1 MPKSISL
8 LAATLRLFLMLVILG
23 FVATSIVRL
32 APGYG
37 ADERELDSRLS
48 NESIDA
54 FRKSREPSNLVAG
67 YLAFLKRATAGDL
80 GFSETLNRPVA
91 DLIRQRYLTSVRIL
105 SLGWLLAWFLALLL
119 AGFVQVWDARVVSF
133 LGTAVSGAVLCVP
146 SALLAYL
153 CYLARSPA
161 LVVVAL
167 VIFARVFRVLDNLFE
182 AEAQRAYI
190 SAAKAFGIPGIVI
203 FFRHLLAAVWPQL
216 IGLASASVAIA
227 VSATIAAEA
236 LCDEPGLGQLAWRA
250 ALARDLPLL
259 VSLTLMIGAATMT
272 FHRMS
277 DFAAER
283 RGRQA

>member
-1 MPKSISL
+1 MARAIAFAAAPARFLVML
-8 LAATLRLFLMLVILG
+8 LLLG
-23 FVATSIVRL
+23 FVTTSIVRL

-37 ADERELDSRLS
+37 TDERELDSRLS

-54 FRKSREPSNLVAG
+54 VRIGKGQSNLLTG
-67 YLAFLKRATAGDL
+67 YLLFLQSAMKGDF

-91 DLIRQRYLTSVRIL
+91 DLIRQRYLTTVRIL

-119 AGFVQVWDARVVSF
+119 AGFVQVWDARLISF
-133 LGTAVSGAVLCVP
+133 LGTATSGAVLCVP

-161 LVVVAL
+161 RVVVAL
-167 VIFARVFRVLDNLFE
+167 VIFARVFRVLDNLFQV
-182 AEAQRAYI
+182 EAQRAYV
-190 SAAKAFGIPGIVI
+190 SAAKALGIADAVI

-216 IGLASASVAIA
+216 AALASASVAIA

-236 LCDEPGLGQLAWRA
+236 LCGEPGLGQLAWRA

-259 VSLTLMIGAATMT
+259 VSLTLIIGALTMT
-272 FHRMS
+272 FHRMA
-277 DFAAER
+277 DFATEW
-283 RGRQA
+283 RGRRA

>member
-1 MPKSISL
+1 
-8 LAATLRLFLMLVILG
+8 
-23 FVATSIVRL
+23 VRL

-37 ADERELDSRLS
+37 TDERELDSRLS

-54 FRKSREPSNLVAG
+54 VRIGKGQSNLLTG
-67 YLAFLKRATAGDL
+67 YLLFLQSAMKGDF

-119 AGFVQVWDARVVSF
+119 AGFVQVWDARLISF
-133 LGTAVSGAVLCVP
+133 LGTAISGAVLCVP

-167 VIFARVFRVLDNLFE
+167 VIFARVFRVLDNLFQV
-182 AEAQRAYI
+182 EAQRAYV
-190 SAAKAFGIPGIVI
+190 SAAKALGIADAVI

-216 IGLASASVAIA
+216 AGLASASVAIA

-236 LCDEPGLGQLAWRA
+236 LCGEPGLGQLAWRA

-259 VSLTLMIGAATMT
+259 VSLTLMIGALTMT
-272 FHRMS
+272 FHRMA
-277 DFAAER
+277 DFATEW
-283 RGRQA
+283 RGRRA